1 VDEADAA
8 GLAAAFGLGEKRLR
22 SESAIDV
29 LFFAGGA
36 LAMVFSVQQGIVG
49 GDSRSSP

>member
-22 SESAIDV
+22 IESTNDI
-29 LFFAGGA
+29 LSFAGGA
-36 LAMVFSVQQGIVG
+36 LAMVFSVQLGIVG